1 MELINYEDK
10 TMLDT
15 LKNTVCQG
23 ATEAEFRMFVEI
35 CRSTGLNPFKREIWF
50 IKSKGYTKNNGEVVE
65 GKVQIMTGIMG
76 YLAIANKHPE
86 FDGMECEI
94 ERDENKRPVSAV
106 CKVYR
111 KDRKFPS
118 VGEALFSEYYQKGR
132 EYKGDYKPT
141 VWDSKPSIMI
151 AKVAKSIALREAFPQ
166 ELGGTHTEEEMGQE
180 IEVENSNTVAPVS
193 PPDLAPKTE
202 PKPEP
207 TEYSVPDITH
217 DQRLFFE
224 KRGCVYNTETGV
236 WACPINLGPRLEG
249 FRVKEKVA
257 ISAPPVEIEIPF
269 DLKPAD
275 EIPQETPLE
284 KAKRRAAKMTA
295 EAA

>member
-1 MELINYEDK
+1 MELVNYEDK
-10 TMLDT
+10 VMLDT
-15 LKNTVCQG
+15 LRNTVCQG
-23 ATEAEFRMFVEI
+23 ATDAEFRMFVEI
-35 CRSTGLNPFKREIWF
+35 CKSTGFNPFKREVWF
-50 IKSKGYTKNNGEVVE
+50 IKSKGYTKNNGEQVE

-76 YLAIANKHPE
+76 YLAIANKHPQ

-94 ERDENKRPVSAV
+94 EREDGGKPIRAIA
-106 CKVYR
+106 KVYR
-111 KDRKFPS
+111 KDRRFPS
-118 VGEALFSEYYQKGR
+118 VGEALFSEYYQRGR
-132 EYKGDYKPT
+132 EYKGEYKAT

-166 ELGGTHTEEEMGQE
+166 ELGGTNTEEEMVGVV
-180 IEVENSNTVAPVS
+180 EVEEPTITAVY
-193 PPDLAPKTE
+193 PPELAPKQE
-202 PKPEP
+202 PKLDP

-224 KRGCVYNTETGV
+224 KRGCAYNTETGV
-236 WACPINLGPRLEG
+236 WACPVNLGPRLEG
-249 FRVKEKVA
+249 FRVKEKA
-257 ISAPPVEIEIPF
+257 ALNAPLVEIEIPF

-284 KAKRRAAKMTA
+284 KAKKRAAKMTA